1 MPRRYFKIKPLSFLF
16 LLILVSFAVES
27 CGKKIYPSGL
37 EGNLLEYQKN
47 YNQQQRK
54 RDKIARV
61 SDRKYRRELRQERR
75 PYVKEAKRFDKE
87 RKEFVKDHIAR
98 QEPHVQE
105 RMKRNFNETKKY
117 YSSQRTLKDKLVFW
131 KKNKCPYGIG

>member
-1 MPRRYFKIKPLSFLF
+1 MPKRYFKIKQLSFLF
-16 LLILVSFAVES
+16 LLIIASFGLES
-27 CGKKIYPSGL
+27 CGKRIYPSGL
-37 EGNLLEYQKN
+37 EGNLFEYQKD

-54 RDKIARV
+54 RNRIAR
-61 SDRKYRRELRQERR
+61 SSNRQYQREFRKERK
-75 PYVKEAKRFDKE
+75 PYVKEAKRLEKE
-87 RKEFVKDHIAR
+87 REKFIKEHIAR

-105 RMKRNFNETKKY
+105 RMKSNFRETKKY